1 MKPTEVALSS
11 PRLPYLPSNT
21 PPDSTR
27 LHPLQKYGTV
37 ERLEQ
42 VIKKADRVLEK
53 WDTKDK
59 PEGTKPKPTENTE
72 AKTPKVRAS
81 KLDYVLVDEVYIP
94 CSVATILLMVCFI
107 AGIVV
112 HPDIKSWSQQ
122 LSRKR

>member
-1 MKPTEVALSS
+1 
-11 PRLPYLPSNT
+11 
-21 PPDSTR
+21 
-27 LHPLQKYGTV
+27 LHPLQKFGTV

-42 VIKKADRVLEK
+42 VIEKADRVLEK

-81 KLDYVLVDEVYIP
+81 KLDYKLVDEVYVT
-94 CSVATILLMVCFI
+94 CSVATILLTVCLT

-112 HPDIKSWSQQ
+112 HPGTKSWSQQ
-122 LSRKR
+122 RRQKR